1 MSGNVRVTKQIIA
14 IITLHP
20 ERVGGSV
27 PIFHA
32 RSAASLEEMARYI
45 SRVTGGMVHE
55 LEEGTYFIVL
65 H

>member
-1 MSGNVRVTKQIIA
+1 MSGDTRSTKQIVA
-14 IITLHP
+14 IVTLHP
-20 ERVGGSV
+20 DRVGGSA

-32 RSAASLEEMARYI
+32 RSETSLEEMARYI